1 MKVRVVKEPDGNC
14 IPQYKEESGKFAGSW
29 REINLEGDFAMH
41 YYDEKEAKEICEE
54 FKKKTLKER
63 GQVIWE
69 DEF

>member
-1 MKVRVVKEPDGNC
+1 MKVRVLKKPDGDC
-14 IPQYKEESGKFAGSW
+14 IPQYQMESGRFPGSW
-29 REINLEGDFAMH
+29 TEINLEGDFAMH
-41 YYDEKEAKEICEE
+41 YYDEEEAKEICEE